1 MSYIQTESKRL
12 AVLMG
17 QPLHNASLSNIE
29 SDIRATDTISITNF
43 SEATDIEIYKL
54 CINTLRTIGDIPE
67 YTAKATSLLKE
78 IEEKFEILN
87 KRIRTSL
94 YEKIK
99 SAKLLNDYTIS
110 KVLEAFDI
118 ELVRQSFTDETTAE
132 IAGGKILGISAKGNG
147 NIALIDST
155 PVKSIQVEANNGSSS
170 IAGTILKK
178 VGNGWTIASI
188 SNVLNTEGTYNAK
201 CEVLEDGPNEIT
213 INIDLGIPTYVESIC
228 PVFLN
233 PEIVKVY
240 TSLDGNTYNLVSS
253 KCATKDKTFLLSNK
267 NIRYIKLIIFKASY
281 SHKNGS
287 KYIYESALSQ
297 IKISAEYEKEEVV
310 FETKTIGINKN
321 LSKIS
326 ITTNDN
332 YDMDGVS
339 IEYQLKINDKDYQV
353 IRPSNKVKDK
363 KTSSIVFAQSDVENQ
378 IIEIKDSTQTATGF
392 EYDLELPQAFM
403 ITNNVV
409 VLGGKDDWQYLENRY
424 KAYVFNYNDVEINVG
439 TKTIL
444 VDGEAKTGAV
454 TIGKGLRQIDI
465 YAEDFTKMFNK
476 KLIQSYVIDG
486 ATIRITLRDGSVE
499 TLTDTEY
506 PYNLKLLVEE
516 NSDFVFRQILKEG
529 TDYKL
534 NRINANLK
542 IESAVKE
549 EGIYCIFNNLYTL
562 VSSIR
567 IKGILKSLDNKTI
580 PEINKITVRA
590 E

>member
-12 AVLMG
+12 AVLTG
-17 QPLHNASLSNIE
+17 QPLHSVSLAAIE
-29 SDIRATDTISITNF
+29 ADIKSTNTVSLTQLSENTDV
-43 SEATDIEIYKL
+43 EIYKL
-54 CINTLRTIGDIPE
+54 CINTLRAIGDIPE
-67 YTAKATSLLKE
+67 YTDRANSILAS
-78 IEEKFEILN
+78 IENKFEILN

-110 KVLEAFDI
+110 KVLDAFDI
-118 ELVRQSFTDETTAE
+118 ELVKQSFTSDATAE
-132 IAGGKILGISAKGNG
+132 IVSGKILGISAKGNG
-147 NIALIDST
+147 NISLIDVSA
-155 PVKSIQVEANNGSSS
+155 VKSIKVEANNGSES

-178 VGNGWTIASI
+178 VGNGWAIASI
-188 SNVLNTEGTYNAK
+188 VDVLNTGGTYNIK
-201 CEVLEDGPNEIT
+201 CEVLEDGPNELT
-213 INIDLGIPTYVESIC
+213 VNIDLGIPTYVESIC
-228 PVFLN
+228 PIFTS
-233 PEIVKVY
+233 PEIIKVY
-240 TSLDGNTYNLVSS
+240 TSLDGSNYNLVSG
-253 KCATKDKTFLLSNK
+253 KCATKNKTFLLEDK
-267 NIRYIKLIIFKASY
+267 NIRYIKLIIFKPTS

-287 KYIYESALSQ
+287 KYIYESALEQ
-297 IKISAEYEKEEVV
+297 IKISAEYEKEEVS

-332 YDMDGVS
+332 YDKDGVS
-339 IEYQLKINDKDYQV
+339 IEYQIKINDKDYQV
-353 IRPSNKVKDK
+353 IRPSNKSKNK
-363 KTSSIVFAQSDVENQ
+363 KIGSILETQLNVENQ
-378 IIEIKDSTQTATGF
+378 IIEIKDSNKTSTGF
-392 EYDLELPQAFM
+392 EYDLEIPQAFM
-403 ITNNVV
+403 ISNNVV
-409 VLGGKDDWQYLENRY
+409 VMGGRDEWDYLEDRY
-424 KAYVFNYNDVEINVG
+424 RSFIFNYKDIEINVG

-444 VDGEAKTGAV
+444 VDGEPQTGV
-454 TIGKGLRQIDI
+454 VQIKKGIRQIDV
-465 YAEDFTKMFNK
+465 YAEDFIKMFNK

-486 ATIRITLRDGSVE
+486 ATIRITLRDGTIE
-499 TLTDTEY
+499 TITDTSY
-506 PYNLKLLVEE
+506 PYNLKLLIEE

-542 IESAVKE
+542 IECVKKE

>member
-1 MSYIQTESKRL
+1 MSYIQTETKRL

-17 QPLHNASLSNIE
+17 QPLHIVSLSAIE
-29 SDIRATDTISITNF
+29 SDIRSTDIVSITSL

-54 CINTLRTIGDIPE
+54 CINTLRAIGDIPE
-67 YTAKATSLLKE
+67 YTTRATLLLKE

-99 SAKLLNDYTIS
+99 SAKLLNQYTIS
-110 KVLEAFDI
+110 KVLEAFDV
-118 ELVRQSFTDETTAE
+118 ELVRQSFTENTTAD
-132 IAGGKILGISAKGNG
+132 ISGGKILGISAKGNG
-147 NIALIDST
+147 NVALIDSE
-155 PVKSIQVEANNGSSS
+155 PVKSIKVEANNGSSS
-170 IAGTILKK
+170 VAGTILKK
-178 VGNGWTIASI
+178 IGNGWSIASI
-188 SNVLNTEGTYNAK
+188 SNIINTEGTYNAK

-213 INIDLGIPTYVESIC
+213 INIDLGIPTYAESIC
-228 PVFLN
+228 PVFSN
-233 PEIVKVY
+233 PEIIKVY
-240 TSLDGNTYNLVSS
+240 TSLDGNKYNLVSS
-253 KCATKDKTFLLSNK
+253 KCATKDKTFLLSDK

-287 KYIYESALSQ
+287 KYIYESALKQ

-310 FETKTIGINKN
+310 FETKEIGINKN

-326 ITTNDN
+326 ISTNDN

-339 IEYQLKINDKDYQV
+339 IEYQLKINNKDYQV
-353 IRPSNKVKDK
+353 IRPSNKSKNK
-363 KTSSIVFAQSDVENQ
+363 KVGSIVLTQENVENQ
-378 IIEIKDSTQTATGF
+378 IIEIKDSTKTETGF
-392 EYDLELPQAFM
+392 QYDLELPQAFM

-409 VLGGKDDWQYLENRY
+409 VMGGKDEWQYLENRY
-424 KAYVFNYNDVEINVG
+424 RAYVFNYKDVTIDVG
-439 TKTIL
+439 VKTIL
-444 VDGEAKTGAV
+444 VDGESQTGVV
-454 TIGKGLRQIDI
+454 TIEKGLRQIDI
-465 YAEDFTKMFNK
+465 YADDFIKMFNK
-476 KLIQSYVIDG
+476 KLIKSYEIDG
-486 ATIRITLRDGSVE
+486 ATIRITLRDGSIE

-542 IESAVKE
+542 IESVVKE